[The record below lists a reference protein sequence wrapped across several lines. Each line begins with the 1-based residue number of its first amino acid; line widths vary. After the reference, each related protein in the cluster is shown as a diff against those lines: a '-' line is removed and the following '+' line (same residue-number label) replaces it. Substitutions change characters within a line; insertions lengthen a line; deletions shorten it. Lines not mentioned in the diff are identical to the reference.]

1 MSKYELP
8 ESEPSFVYE
17 ATLFGKGTPDAP
29 QIVGGLSKLFQSSR
43 IVIWHDPDREF
54 FEAVDHIRLEGVRK
68 VRLSDSPGD
77 GERSALAVKAL
88 VELEEPFTQF
98 LLYAPFEVPDMASDM
113 LLDLRQFCPSFHAD
127 RASLLLD
134 DLGIGTQQAL
144 RQHLAQRL
152 KFFNSKDR
160 LMKLKGFLSSPE
172 TTESLDR
179 KMLAVLVKAEQSD
192 PFSILMALFH
202 DTALKGGIDAE
213 PTPWSDFKKFGLL
226 DSLWAIVEV
235 TLGYSEE
242 SPKLRTLLL
251 RLLATDFA
259 AGLKCEAPAAL
270 NVHLLASQQ
279 ANITVF
285 LNQWRDSATKG
296 ASYDQVAQ
304 QVAEALA
311 ISPILAAIDAS
322 AMESV
327 ETFQEVEFRIASD
340 LRDRIITV
348 PTNGEVIAIKATA
361 TSRLDGHWASSF
373 LSDDLVPRRA
383 FAQLYRALL
392 YALDFL
398 VAVEAAEGFKFTTA
412 QDAYRAYETKLYK
425 FDQLY
430 RLFSEMADGVE
441 AKSWDILKGLRSK
454 VEDAYSNGFLVPLA
468 LKWGSFV
475 EGGLLSN
482 WRIKEIPNQTQFF
495 ERQVKDV
502 LDAGDTKRVFV
513 IISDAFRY
521 EAAQELLEELNG
533 KYRFKGKLTSQLG
546 VLPSITMIGMAALL
560 PHTKLSINAKGDVL
574 ADAQPTDAANR
585 AKLLKPY
592 GGITVKY
599 DDLLKKKKDEGR
611 EFVRDSK
618 IVYVYHNTVDAAGD
632 DAKTEDETFN
642 AVRRA
647 IDEIAALTR
656 HIINTLNGSHVVITA
671 DHGFLF
677 QHESPGATEKSDA
690 EQKPA
695 TAVKWKKRYVL
706 GTELGHRDAAFC
718 GSTDLTANTNS
729 GTEFWVPKGINRFH
743 FVGGAKYIHGGAML
757 QEIVVPVLVVKE
769 KESDPERPRAVEVHV
784 LGNNIKLTTNR
795 HRFQLIQTEAI
806 SARRTPLV
814 VRLGLYEGLKEISN
828 VETMT
833 FDSSSSEMEERT
845 KSVFLTL
852 KAGEYDRKK
861 PYHLILRNAEDQVE
875 LQRIEVII
883 DLAFHNDF

>member
-1 MSKYELP
+1 VSNYERP
-8 ESEPSFVYE
+8 ETEPDFVHE
-17 ATLFGKGTPDAP
+17 ATLFGRGVPDAP
-29 QIVGGLSKLFQSSR
+29 QIVSGLTKLFQSSR

-54 FEAVDHIRLEGVRK
+54 FEAVDHIQLDGVTK
-68 VRLSDSPGD
+68 VRLTDSSGD

-88 VELEEPFTQF
+88 VELEEPSTQF
-98 LLYAPFEVPDMASDM
+98 LLYAPFEVPEVAADL

-134 DLGIGTQQAL
+134 DLGIGTQQTL
-144 RQHLAQRL
+144 RQHVAQRL

-160 LMKLKGFLSSPE
+160 LLKLKGFLSSPE
-172 TTESLDR
+172 TAESLDR
-179 KMLAVLVKAEQSD
+179 KMLAVLVKSEQSD

-202 DTALKGGIDAE
+202 EMALKGGIDAE
-213 PTPWSDFKKFGLL
+213 PTPWGDFKKFGLL
-226 DSLWAIVEV
+226 DSFWTIVEE
-235 TLGYSEE
+235 TLGYAEDV
-242 SPKLRTLLL
+242 PKLRSLLL
-251 RLLATDFA
+251 RLLATDFV
-259 AGLKCEAPAAL
+259 AGLRCETPAAL
-270 NVHLLASQQ
+270 KVHQLAGQRS
-279 ANITVF
+279 NITVF

-311 ISPILAAIDAS
+311 ISPILAALDAS
-322 AMESV
+322 SMETV

-340 LRDRIITV
+340 LRDRIMTV
-348 PTNGEVIAIKATA
+348 PTNGEIVAIKATA
-361 TSRLDGHWASSF
+361 TRRLDGHWASSL

-398 VAVEAAEGFKFTTA
+398 VAVEAADGFKFTTA
-412 QDAYRAYETKLYK
+412 HDAYRAYETKLYK

-441 AKSWDILKGLRSK
+441 AKSWDILKGLRSR
-454 VEDAYSNGFLVPLA
+454 VENAYSNGFLVPLA
-468 LKWGSFV
+468 LKWGSFL
-475 EGGLLSN
+475 EGGLLTD

-495 ERQVKDV
+495 EKQVKDV

-560 PHTKLSINAKGDVL
+560 PHTKLSISAKGDVL
-574 ADAQPTDAANR
+574 ADGQPTDASNR
-585 AKLLKPY
+585 VKLLKPH

-599 DDLLKKKKDEGR
+599 DDLLKKKREEGR
-611 EFVRDSK
+611 ELVRDSK
-618 IVYVYHNTVDAAGD
+618 VVYVYHNTVDAAGD

-647 IDEIAALTR
+647 IDELAALTR
-656 HIINTLNGSHVVITA
+656 HIINNLNGSHVVITA

-677 QHESPGATEKSDA
+677 QHEPPGATEKSDA

-706 GTELGHRDAAFC
+706 GTDLGQRDAAFC
-718 GSTDLTANTNS
+718 GTTDLTANTDS

-757 QEIVVPVLVVKE
+757 QEIAVPVLVVKE
-769 KESDPERPRAVEVHV
+769 KESDPEKPRAVEVHV
-784 LGNNIKLTTNR
+784 LGNNFKLTTNR
-795 HRFQLIQTEAI
+795 HRIQLIQTEAV

-814 VRLGLYEGLKEISN
+814 VRVGLFDGLKEISN
-828 VETMT
+828 VETLT
-833 FDSSSSEMEERT
+833 FDSASTEMGERT
-845 KSVFLTL
+845 KTIFLSL

-861 PYHLILRNAEDQVE
+861 AYHLILRNAEDQVE

-883 DLAFHNDF
+883 DRAFQDDF